1 MPIDMFLN
9 SQKNGVA
16 VDNSQLQFLL
26 QSMPVAIAITD
37 RDGCITFANEKLE
50 GLFGYRNNELI
61 GKRIEILIPKQLRER
76 HVQHRRNYVA
86 DPYVRMMGS
95 GMNLI
100 GISKDGRKIP
110 VEIGLSYLDVDDDIN
125 IIVSITDVTVE
136 KKTKRS
142 LERHVQKRTQELS
155 SLLQVSQSVAS
166 TLDLETLLDSTLD
179 QLKTVIN
186 FSEGVVLLLD
196 DQDFKVINYHGPLT
210 LEETSSFRLPVEIT
224 RNNETILNR
233 IKPIVINDTQSYEP
247 LAKAFSEAIKRPE
260 NKLFRDARSWAWIP
274 LAAKEKIIGALALG
288 CITLNYFSYEQI
300 QLAFAFANQLVI
312 AIENAQLYSQV
323 KQHSSQ
329 LESMFLVHQAITS
342 RLDTEAIL
350 QLIADSARRLTNT
363 RLSVVYLVDGHELQI
378 AAISGIYNASL
389 FVGNR
394 IPFAQSAVSKAIH
407 SGRPLLIKDVKNSSQ
422 VDIEPIKKLGLCCYL
437 AVPMLSVFE
446 SIGIIAVGDKQLGLL
461 GPQDEETLMMLASG
475 AVIGLENAR
484 LYHREKERRLEA
496 EQRRRVAE
504 SLRDM
509 LTVLNSDRS
518 IDEILD
524 YIVLQASQVLDAR
537 GSAVFRLEEDNNFSI
552 QASYGL
558 SVENEAKTKV
568 AMNDRYIHQTLLSR
582 QPIVLSNLSD
592 ATTASENLW
601 LREKLKLLLVNGF
614 RAVLAVPLIVK
625 DEVYGNLAL
634 YYNEPREFSTDE
646 IDLAI
651 TFCDQAALAV
661 ENARLQS
668 QVEEIAVA
676 GERHRLARELHDAV
690 TQSLFS
696 ASLIAD
702 IMPRLWD
709 RDQDEARRRL
719 AELRQLTRGAM
730 AEMRTLLL
738 ELRPSALTEGR
749 LSEVMRHLTEAINSR
764 TQTAISLSVEG
775 DYALLPDVQVGLYRI
790 TQEALNNVV
799 KHSKANQAKVN
810 IRYEPDRVILCIE
823 DDGRGFD
830 ASNISSEHLG
840 VSIMRERAENIGA
853 SLKLKSKKGQGT
865 RIEVIWPASL

>member
-1 MPIDMFLN
+1 MSINTLLN
-9 SQKNGVA
+9 SQENGV
-16 VDNSQLQFLL
+16 VTDKNQLQFLL

-50 GLFGYRNNELI
+50 GLFGYRKNELL
-61 GKRIEILIPKQLRER
+61 GKRIEVLIPKPLREH
-76 HVQHRRNYVA
+76 HVQQRRNYVA
-86 DPYVRMMGS
+86 KPHVRMMGS
-95 GMNLI
+95 GMNLV
-100 GISKDGRKIP
+100 GLSKDGREIP
-110 VEIGLSYLDVDDDIN
+110 IEIGLSYLELDGDIK
-125 IIVSITDVTVE
+125 IITSITDITIE
-136 KKTKRS
+136 KRTKQS

-155 SLLQVSQSVAS
+155 SLLQISQSVAS
-166 TLDLETLLDSTLD
+166 TLDLDTLLDSTLD

-186 FSEGVVLLLD
+186 FSEGVVLFLAEK
-196 DQDFKVINYHGPLT
+196 DFKVINYHGPLA
-210 LEETSSFRLPVEIT
+210 LEETSHFRLPVEIT
-224 RNNETILNR
+224 KNNGTILNR
-233 IKPIVINDTQSYEP
+233 RNPIVIKDTQSNEP
-247 LAKAFSEAIKRPE
+247 LAKAFAEAINRPG
-260 NKLFRDARSWAWIP
+260 NKLFKDARSWAWIP
-274 LAAKEKIIGALALG
+274 LAAKERIIGALALG

-363 RLSVVYLVDGHELQI
+363 RLSVVYLVDGQELQI
-378 AAISGIYNASL
+378 AAISGKYNASL

-407 SGRPLLIKDVKNSSQ
+407 SGRPILIKDVENSPQ
-422 VDIEPIKKLGLCCYL
+422 VDIEPIKNLGLCCYL

-446 SIGIIAVGDKQLGLL
+446 SIGIIAVGDKQLGVL

-484 LYHREKERRLEA
+484 LYHKEKERRQEA
-496 EQRRRVAE
+496 DQRRRVAE

-524 YIVLQASQVLDAR
+524 YIVLKASQVLDAR
-537 GSAVFRLEEDNNFSI
+537 GSAVFRLEEDNMFSI

-558 SVENEAKTKV
+558 SAQNEVKTKD
-568 AMNDRYIHQTLLSR
+568 AMNERHIQQTLLSR
-582 QPIVLSNLSD
+582 QPIVLSNLYD
-592 ATTASENLW
+592 ATVTSENLW
-601 LREKLKLLLVNGF
+601 LREKIKLLLVNGF

-651 TFCDQAALAV
+651 TFCDQAALAI

-668 QVEEIAVA
+668 QVEEVAVA

-709 RDQDEARRRL
+709 RDQDEARHRL

-738 ELRPSALTEGR
+738 ELRPAALTEGR

-764 TQTAISLSVEG
+764 TQTTISLNVEG
-775 DYALLPDVQVGLYRI
+775 NYSLPPDVQVGLYRI

-799 KHSKANQAKVN
+799 KHAKAEEAKVTLQF
-810 IRYEPDRVILCIE
+810 ESDRVKLCIE
-823 DDGRGFD
+823 DNGRGFD
-830 ASNISSEHLG
+830 PRN
-840 VSIMRERAENIGA
+840 
-853 SLKLKSKKGQGT
+853 
-865 RIEVIWPASL
+865 